1 MRVGHGF
8 DAHRF
13 GAARPLVIGGVT
25 VPHPQGLLAHSDG
38 DVLVH
43 ALCDALL
50 GAAGLG
56 DIGRHFPD
64 SSAEYAGVDS
74 RVLLRRVV
82 ALLGEQGLEVG
93 NADLTVVAQAPKLAP
108 HVPAIRATLASDL
121 GVDPSR
127 VNVKATT
134 TEGMG
139 FTGRGEG
146 MAAHAVVLLVEREA
160 SPVAPA

>member
-1 MRVGHGF
+1 MRIGHGF

-13 GAARPLVIGGVT
+13 CEGGHIIIGGV
-25 VPHPQGLLAHSDG
+25 VIDHDKGLEAHSDG

-43 ALCDALL
+43 AVCDALL

-64 SSAEYAGVDS
+64 TDAQFRGIDS
-74 RVLLRRVV
+74 RILLRRVRDSL
-82 ALLGEQGLEVG
+82 AELGLRLA
-93 NADLTVVAQAPKLAP
+93 NLDSTVVAQAPRMGP
-108 HVPAIRATLASDL
+108 HIAQMCVNMAEDM
-121 GVDPSR
+121 GVAVDR

-134 TEGMG
+134 TERMG

-146 MAAHAVVLLVEREA
+146 IAAHAVVLLVA
-160 SPVAPA
+160 I

>member
-1 MRVGHGF
+1 MRIGHGF

-146 MAAHAVVLLVEREA
+146 MAAHAVVLLVERKA
-160 SPVAPA
+160 LSVAPV